1 MSKGEDITGLL
12 QELGSGTDDVD
23 DALAELVYD
32 ELRRRAANLFR
43 GERAGRTLQ
52 ATGLVHEAWT
62 KLADAQISWND
73 RTHFYAVA
81 TRMMKR
87 LLINEANAR
96 KAAKRGGDQI
106 RITLADDVGEA
117 DSDHDLLEL
126 NDALRS
132 LAKVAPR
139 KAELIEWYYFGG
151 LTAEQIV
158 EVSGLSTAT
167 IARDLRFARAWLKD
181 ELAKAYE

>member
-1 MSKGEDITGLL
+1 MAKSEDITGLL
-12 QELGSGTDDVD
+12 QDFGPEGDNVD
-23 DALAELVYD
+23 EGLAELVYD

-43 GERAGRTLQ
+43 GEGAGRTLQ

-62 KLADAQISWND
+62 KLADANIAWND
-73 RTHFYAVA
+73 RKHFYAVA

-106 RITLADDVGEA
+106 RVTLGDDAGGT
-117 DSDHDLLEL
+117 DSDRDLLEL
-126 NDALRS
+126 NEALQS

-139 KAELIEWYYFGG
+139 KAELIELHYFGG

-167 IARDLRFARAWLKD
+167 ITRDLRFARAWLKD
-181 ELAKAYE
+181 ELDKDYG